1 MREWRFFGQYWA
13 SQISVPCQ
21 IFVSW
26 VDYVL
31 KIFSNK
37 PIIFINRGFLY
48 QVLMMVI
55 MEIILWIKCIIFFFL
70 YFHYVSGFC
79 WRTNFLIS
87 VWKKIYFT
95 SPFHHDFKGVNNTVL
110 SMSPPKVIQVATKAF
125 QIVSRWALKNELFL
139 YLQWY

>member
-37 PIIFINRGFLY
+37 PIIFINRGFIY

-95 SPFHHDFKGVNNTVL
+95 SPFHHDFKGVNKASRL
-110 SMSPPKVIQVATKAF
+110 SITLWTELAKRGHWSTGIE
-125 QIVSRWALKNELFL
+125 KNSCIK
-139 YLQWY
+139 

>member
-37 PIIFINRGFLY
+37 PIIFINRGFIY

-87 VWKKIYFT
+87 VWKKNLLHFT
-95 SPFHHDFKGVNNTVL
+95 FPSRFYGCL